1 MGKLNVT
8 IVDVTGQKEQRAV
21 VPDDAPVGRII
32 AKLVQMM
39 KLPTTYPYDQPQ
51 GYKIIHTAS
60 GRELEDDQTLAQ
72 QGVKD
77 GDVLRLMPEITAGGG
92 YEPSKEELN
101 EIPPTGRGTFG
112 EAGDVARDAVN
123 CTIFGPPEA
132 CVGDSILVQVYA
144 HIPDRAQEARS
155 LAHEFDTDARRRG
168 FTSLGTEIR
177 RGTELTFEMTMN
189 SVVIDEP
196 VQQLVWQ
203 GYTQGVSF
211 CAGIPKVCTPR
222 VLVGRIMIS
231 QESVPNRGTT
241 AA

>member
-1 MGKLNVT
+1 MDEPKKEIVRYWTMTGVFPCAGGTFVT
-8 IVDVTGQKEQRAV
+8 QWA
-21 VPDDAPVGRII
+21 
-32 AKLVQMM
+32 
-39 KLPTTYPYDQPQ
+39 PQ
-51 GYKIIHTAS
+51 GNW
-60 GRELEDDQTLAQ
+60 RC
-72 QGVKD
+72 
-77 GDVLRLMPEITAGGG
+77 AGNEC
-92 YEPSKEELN
+92 YPKKELN